1 MAERKSLRA
10 LLDEGRFVTAPGVYD
25 GISARFAAQH
35 PFDALYMTG
44 HGVAQSQTGLPDVGL
59 TTYSEMV
66 RAVAL
71 ITAITD
77 IPLIADADTGFGGLL
92 NVQHTVRGYEKA
104 GAAAIQIE
112 DQEFPKKCGHTP
124 GKRVAP
130 ADEMVKKVRVAV
142 DARDSSDFLII
153 ARTDARAIEGLD
165 GALRRAEAYLEAG
178 ADILF
183 VEAPESEEEMARI
196 CETFDAPLLA
206 NMAEATMTPLLPKAR
221 LEELGYQIAIF
232 PGTPFFAAAEAVK
245 RVYAHVAE
253 HGSTHGVD
261 VPLMDFGDWCRDT
274 GFPDV
279 WDFDAKYAD

>member
-1 MAERKSLRA
+1 MAQRKSLRA
-10 LLDEGRFVTAPGVYD
+10 LLDEGKFITVPGVYD
-25 GISARFAAQH
+25 GISARFAARH
-35 PFDALYMTG
+35 DFDALYMTG
-44 HGVAQSQTGLPDVGL
+44 HGVSQSQTGLPDVGL
-59 TTYSEMV
+59 ASYSEMV
-66 RAVAL
+66 KAVAL

-130 ADEMVKKVRVAV
+130 AEEMVKKVRVAV
-142 DARDSSDFLII
+142 DTRDSSDFLIV

-165 GALRRAEAYLEAG
+165 GAPRRAEAYLEAG
-178 ADILF
+178 ADVLF
-183 VEAPESEEEMARI
+183 VEAPESEKEMARI
-196 CETFDAPLLA
+196 CQRFDAPLLA

-221 LEELGYQIAIF
+221 LEALGYQIAIF

-274 GFPDV
+274 GFPAV
-279 WDFDAKYAD
+279 WEFDAKYAD